1 MNDQQS
7 KILACVDYF
16 NRAAKTSAGSIQVGR
31 FSREPMDIC
40 GTLH

>member
-1 MNDQQS
+1 MNDLQA

-16 NRAAKTSAGSIQVGR
+16 NRAAKPFAGSIQVAR
-31 FSREPMDIC
+31 FSREPMDIF